1 MMTTSDISI
10 ASILIA
16 IMTMDQW
23 MEHEQRRNKSE
34 WNNKTTIIIIII
46 IIIIITIIIAT
57 NNQTFDNANRINS
70 NSH

>member
-46 IIIIITIIIAT
+46 IIITIIIAT